1 MVFGPHLTEE
11 FHAWTK
17 NEPQKGSN
25 ILKAFRKSTEPKSR
39 IPMFYKQLIHFIE
52 QGTPSEPQFPHVQ
65 SGNDSTYLK
74 G

>member
-1 MVFGPHLTEE
+1 
-11 FHAWTK
+11 
-17 NEPQKGSN
+17 
-25 ILKAFRKSTEPKSR
+25 
-39 IPMFYKQLIHFIE
+39 MFYKQLIHFIE